1 MFGQSSLAIAPNL
14 LPIHWALA
22 GLCIALVVL
31 ILQFVANRA
40 LGVSTGLEDLCALT
54 SKAAYFA
61 RAELKQHWRLAFM
74 ADMLFG
80 GGISAFLSGSY
91 NPTWQVGYL
100 DAHLHLGTP
109 SKIVWFFI
117 GGLCTGFGTRLAG
130 GCTSGHGIY
139 GMARLQPA
147 SLITTGTFMLIGGIT
162 SNLLFRVLFPGGN

>member
-31 ILQFVANRA
+31 TLQFVANRA
-40 LGVSTGLEDLCALT
+40 LGVSTGLEDLCALA

-74 ADMLFG
+74 AGMLIG
-80 GGISAFLSGSY
+80 GGISAVLAGSY
-91 NPTWQVGYL
+91 AVTWQVGYL
-100 DAHLHLGTP
+100 DAHLHLGIP
-109 SKIVWFFI
+109 AKIVWFFV
-117 GGLCTGFGTRLAG
+117 GGVCTGFGTRLAG

-147 SLITTGTFMLIGGIT
+147 SLITTATFMLVGGIT
-162 SNLLFRVLFPGGN
+162 SNLLLRVLFPGGN